1 MSGQYTILVK
11 VRTGTI
17 TTKGTNTIPSQQ
29 GPNKTPLDYRP
40 QEAEGDVAL
49 EGDSTLN
56 QEDYF
61 AYSMERI
68 RSTQQEP
75 TKLQYKNKRR

>member
-1 MSGQYTILVK
+1 MLGQYTIPVK

-17 TTKGTNTIPSQQ
+17 ITKGTSIVPGQQ
-29 GPNKTPLDYRP
+29 GSNKAHSDRQH
-40 QEAEGDVAL
+40 QETEEDVAS

-61 AYSMERI
+61 AYSVERI
-68 RSTQQEP
+68 SGTQQEP
-75 TKLQYKNKRR
+75 AKLQ